1 MHLPQREQARGLRM
15 SMGKALGLVDES
27 RTKKRQLSPWE
38 DGQQPKTRQSIDP
51 ALHSQ
56 PCSFLLVFQGFQ
68 RWWRTA
74 PLRTR
79 PEGRKEISLFRL
91 LSGGLGLQHWTEG
104 ELVQMWLQ
112 PIPSAHLK
120 EGSITF
126 SLLSGGLGLQHWTEN
141 DNISEL
147 NISWEVSWFSQR
159 RVEHGNFIDILTWGW
174 AGPDVTNH
182 LRPDQQPP
190 SGLLWPN
197 EHFSTA

>member
-1 MHLPQREQARGLRM
+1 MPGMSCTKPNQWLVQGCARGGQDLL
-15 SMGKALGLVDES
+15 ALLVCTNLDIDVNPNWSIPACLLHFSDYYLVDWACSTGLRVSWS
-27 RTKKRQLSPWE
+27 RC
-38 DGQQPKTRQSIDP
+38 DC
-51 ALHSQ
+51 SQ
-56 PCSFLLVFQGFQ
+56 FLLLT
-68 RWWRTA
+68 W
-74 PLRTR
+74 
-79 PEGRKEISLFRL
+79 RKE
-91 LSGGLGLQHWTEG
+91 GN
-104 ELVQMWLQ
+104 
-112 PIPSAHLK
+112 
-120 EGSITF
+120 ITF